1 MKIGELSALTGCT
14 VPNIRFYEEKGLIKS
29 TRLFGSN
36 YRSFNDE
43 ALERLNF
50 IMQCRAN
57 GMKLSCIKTLLTA
70 LDNPSNSSEDLCE
83 HIDTFISTAKIL
95 EEQMRNLQKNL
106 KNLKK
111 TIIEQQSSFED

>member
-1 MKIGELSALTGCT
+1 
-14 VPNIRFYEEKGLIKS
+14 
-29 TRLFGSN
+29 
-36 YRSFNDE
+36 
-43 ALERLNF
+43 
-50 IMQCRAN
+50 
-57 GMKLSCIKTLLTA
+57 MKLSCIKTLLTA